1 MVVFVWHTL
10 LLGSVGFDVDNV
22 TNPEV
27 DKVRREFDGTL
38 FCGSEGQPK
47 GPAKARERYT
57 RLNLRLKRSRVR
69 AR

>member
-27 DKVRREFDGTL
+27 DEVGREFDETLLCKPKVSQKGRDTFDNGTH
-38 FCGSEGQPK
+38 
-47 GPAKARERYT
+47 A
-57 RLNLRLKRSRVR
+57 
-69 AR
+69 